1 MPCFTAMRAEI
12 ALMSGSAF
20 AVTHHAFSSGAGRTS
35 DGNGSHASTLKSP
48 SYTKSVSW
56 QHYQKYPRKS
66 RTTEFLFLIL
76 FIVLMTPISPLIFVW
91 IIGKIIE
98 PVIELYNDV
107 VWASFNTLHNKINP
121 YKES

>member
-1 MPCFTAMRAEI
+1 MRAEI

-56 QHYQKYPRKS
+56 QHYQQ
-66 RTTEFLFLIL
+66 F
-76 FIVLMTPISPLIFVW
+76 TPFTSIYRWLIF
-91 IIGKIIE
+91 
-98 PVIELYNDV
+98 
-107 VWASFNTLHNKINP
+107 
-121 YKES
+121 